1 MVGSATYFL
10 FSLGLVGHN
19 LEFLIIIIIIII
31 MIMIMIIII
40 MIITM
45 KIIII
50 TCFMNRSG
58 LLNQLQKLA
67 CFNNQSLFLYGYHA

>member
-19 LEFLIIIIIIII
+19 LEFLIIIIIII

-40 MIITM
+40 MII
-45 KIIII
+45 
-50 TCFMNRSG
+50 
-58 LLNQLQKLA
+58 
-67 CFNNQSLFLYGYHA
+67 NNNNAYISILPIFPRGSRRARLSPDEDWNFLVKNC